1 MCIVYICCNL
11 NVVGEYG
18 WVYALKDFA
27 QVMNNS
33 KQSCIVTPQTEQ
45 VISVVRPR
53 AHIW

>member
-27 QVMNNS
+27 QIMNNS
-33 KQSCIVTPQTEQ
+33 KQSCIVTLSRSYLLCVQE
-45 VISVVRPR
+45 
-53 AHIW
+53 HIFGD